1 MFTGAADHARFSRL
15 LFEFV
20 LDFELIAIVVPAVLV
35 VVVVIAL
42 VLDVAVRH
50 ELGDLL
56 LYVSERP
63 LRCRP
68 FVKRA
73 RQREGRTF
81 DSPLDL
87 IPSVAKTLK
96 GRVICLRVLGDD
108 GARFSSDVA
117 SRVDVV

>member
-1 MFTGAADHARFSRL
+1 L
-15 LFEFV
+15 KFV
-20 LDFELIAIVVPAVLV
+20 LDFELIAIVVPAVLVV

-56 LYVSERP
+56 LYVGERP

-73 RQREGRTF
+73 RKREGRTF
-81 DSPLDL
+81 DSPFDL

>member
-1 MFTGAADHARFSRL
+1 L
-15 LFEFV
+15 KFV

-35 VVVVIAL
+35 VVVVVVIAL
-42 VLDVAVRH
+42 VLDVAVRR